1 MCIVH
6 YTFVI
11 VPTVM
16 PKNRQR
22 CLWTTV
28 TLHVQTKT
36 AVCFIYTSMKYVYT
50 SLMNDGRSKK
60 IITYHNYQKCINY
73 SGSADLESEMY
84 SSLGNTVLKNGRDS
98 CEKNG

>member
-16 PKNRQR
+16 PKNRQG

-28 TLHVQTKT
+28 TLHVQTET
-36 AVCFIYTSMKYVYT
+36 AVCFIWAMENRKGPLGELGQNLINCIFVVIEHVRCYCNALCIGTSMF
-50 SLMNDGRSKK
+50 
-60 IITYHNYQKCINY
+60 H
-73 SGSADLESEMY
+73 
-84 SSLGNTVLKNGRDS
+84 
-98 CEKNG
+98 